1 MDVQH
6 RSVRARVVVVVLLL
20 GVLVVLQLGTSA
32 WATPLQQPNQ
42 QTLPTATPS
51 ESPVVGGPTSTG
63 NATN

>member
-51 ESPVVGGPTSTG
+51 ESPVVG
-63 NATN
+63 